1 MQCCL
6 EQCFSMKHFPKI
18 LLKERN
24 QEYKNFVQW
33 VVGIGSRN
41 VEIFILIW
49 DDFKGFYSYNTIL
62 MTYFPC
68 FDKIT
73 IFLRF
78 LILALTF
85 KVLIPDKKKKLTEI
99 FILTLLS
106 GASESFMK
114 AFKVFIKPF
123 EAPQR
128 IVKINI

>member
-1 MQCCL
+1 
-6 EQCFSMKHFPKI
+6 MKHFPKI

-49 DDFKGFYSYNTIL
+49 DDFKGFYSYSTIL

-78 LILALTF
+78 FILALTL
-85 KVLIPDKKKKLTEI
+85 KVLIPDKKKKLTGI
-99 FILTLLS
+99 FIFTLLS
-106 GASESFMK
+106 GASEGFMK
-114 AFKVFIKPF
+114 AFKALSLREGLI
-123 EAPQR
+123 
-128 IVKINI
+128 